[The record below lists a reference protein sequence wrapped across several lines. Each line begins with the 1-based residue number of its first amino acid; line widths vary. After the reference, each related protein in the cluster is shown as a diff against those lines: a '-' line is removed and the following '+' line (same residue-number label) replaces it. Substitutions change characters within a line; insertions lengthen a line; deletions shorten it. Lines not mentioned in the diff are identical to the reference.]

1 MNANLPQDELLERY
15 ERAKMALP
23 DGLPTGPSAAVR
35 ERIMHAAREQADAI
49 NSVALSVESMPP
61 TGLKSSKNTIE
72 KSMRAQDAAND
83 SFWNIRALGSLAV
96 MGLAGLLWWQFEHG
110 TPEEQ
115 LAAKSAA
122 PSSTASASAPV
133 PAALEAAA
141 PTSSALPTPAP
152 TPASVSASV
161 TPRSAALPPSPS
173 PAPAAPVVSNPSP
186 AANAPEKLAQA
197 KMASQSRSKAETAEI
212 ATPNTPIAQA
222 NDPSPSPSPAPQA
235 PRAPAQD
242 AAATDA
248 AQTPQTDKVLK
259 DIPSRTARPNVA
271 AEPSLTRSLETAQA
285 PSVAAVPPPPPAL
298 PAPAARAAAPPMPAA
313 APAPRSSPA
322 ASATPQAIIASPTL
336 LLSAIETRDAPA
348 LQQALSQGAS
358 PNARSPG
365 GNTALHQAVMQ
376 RWTEGVRILLAAGA
390 DRAAKN
396 SKGHTAADVAL
407 ELGYS
412 DMAELLDTQK

>member
-15 ERAKMALP
+15 ERAKVALP

-35 ERIMHAAREQADAI
+35 ERIMHAAREQAAAI
-49 NSVALSVESMPP
+49 DSIALSAESTPP

-72 KSMRAQDAAND
+72 KPMQAQAAAND
-83 SFWNIRALGSLAV
+83 SFWNIRAFGSLAV

-122 PSSTASASAPV
+122 PSSTASASAPFPV

-141 PTSSALPTPAP
+141 TTSSAVPTPAP
-152 TPASVSASV
+152 APASVSASV

-173 PAPAAPVVSNPSP
+173 PAPAAPIVSNPFP
-186 AANAPEKLAQA
+186 VANAPEKLAQA

-212 ATPNTPIAQA
+212 ATPSTPIAQA
-222 NDPSPSPSPAPQA
+222 NVPSPLPASQA
-235 PRAPAQD
+235 DRAPAQE
-242 AAATDA
+242 AAATGA
-248 AQTPQTDKVLK
+248 MQIPQTDKAFKEV
-259 DIPSRTARPNVA
+259 PSRTARPNIA
-271 AEPSLTRSLETAQA
+271 AEPSSQRSLETAQA
-285 PSVAAVPPPPPAL
+285 PSMAAAPPA
-298 PAPAARAAAPPMPAA
+298 PAPAARAAAPPVRAAAA
-313 APAPRSSPA
+313 APRAAPA
-322 ASATPQAIIASPTL
+322 ADSAPQAVIASPTL

-358 PNARSPG
+358 PNARSPN
-365 GNTALHQAVMQ
+365 GNTALHQAVTQ
-376 RWTEGVRILLAAGA
+376 RWAEGARILLAAGA
-390 DRAAKN
+390 DRNAKD
-396 SKGHTAADVAL
+396 SKGHTALDVAL

-412 DMAELLDTQK
+412 DMAELLATQK